1 MTRKVVTGSPHRE
14 VGLINPGW
22 LLDHPV
28 HHESHLE
35 RRFVMAALACP
46 VVTDIVHQ
54 PASISLDSGGT
65 YTPDFLV
72 TLADGDSVYIE
83 VKPQKFLSK
92 HEVKLKAA
100 RTTFAAQGKKF
111 LVVTDK
117 EIDKNGMGKR
127 AILLMRYARMHLDPS
142 VIQDYIQL
150 VEQMATDNP
159 TVRDL
164 LEEGL
169 SDAEIWGL
177 VARHKLRIPPGID
190 LEATTPV
197 SINNQ
202 KENCHDQLC
211 AWFDIEAR

>member
-1 MTRKVVTGSPHRE
+1 MKRKVVTGSPHRE

-54 PASISLDSGGT
+54 PVSISLDSGGT

-83 VKPQKFLSK
+83 VKPTKFLPK
-92 HEVKLKAA
+92 HQETLEASSDVLA
-100 RTTFAAQGKKF
+100 RQGKKY
-111 LVVTDK
+111 LVITDS
-117 EIDKNGMGKR
+117 EIDRDGLGKR
-127 AILLMRYARMHLDPS
+127 AILLMRYARMQLDPET
-142 VIQDYIQL
+142 VHHCIRL
-150 VEQMATDNP
+150 VETMATQDP
-159 TVRDL
+159 TLMEL
-164 LEEGL
+164 LAEGL
-169 SDAEIWGL
+169 SEAEIWNL
-177 VARHKLRIPPGID
+177 VARHELRIPPGIH
-190 LEATTPV
+190 LEANTPV

-211 AWFDIEAR
+211 TWFGIEAR